1 MTQPAPMNPAPANAG
16 DPAPSADA
24 NGATGEVLPR
34 RFGKYTLLRRLA
46 QGGMAE
52 LFLSL
57 HRSVAGFEK
66 LVVIKRI
73 LPEMSKDQGFI
84 TMFLQ
89 EARIA
94 ATFSHP
100 NIVTI
105 FDVGQAEGSYFIAME
120 HIHGEDLRSIVRSMK
135 PKSVTEFP
143 IEHAIAIVTGV
154 AAGLAYA
161 HDKRDLNGNPLNIV
175 HRDISP
181 QNVLVTFTGDV
192 KIVDFGIAKATHD
205 TRPSHEP
212 AAPAGAPNA
221 PPAHKPTSEHHT
233 KAGQLKG
240 KVPYM
245 SPEQARG
252 EHLDA
257 RSDIFSVGVM
267 LFELCTGR
275 RLFRGKDETETL
287 RMITEGEYPQPSQVN
302 PRISAGLEAVINKAL
317 AKDVT
322 QRYQTGRELQ
332 QDLETLSRAEGIPV
346 SNLSLGNWMQ
356 MLFEERL
363 AAQREALLQG
373 KQLADVLAAEEP
385 QEYTAAGTIGGSL
398 SSFQPQEPPSKVPYF
413 VAGGLALLV
422 ALSAGGFVAYREK
435 KRASEEAAIASINSG
450 SIVVQSTPPGA
461 AIWVNGGPTPN
472 RTPFTLRGLPTGASA
487 RVALRI
493 TAEGYAPFTQDIRLP
508 NANASATVN
517 ATLERARANSYAV
530 LEVNTT
536 PRGAQVTVDG
546 RQIEGTTPLN
556 VSELAPGVEHTVI
569 VRHPDAIEETFT
581 FVRGPGEIE
590 QRTLTLRERP
600 LSPDEAWLNATV
612 EPGNALMRI
621 GDRTINTGSP
631 YRVRVQANRVL
642 NVVFSA
648 TGYESTARTVRAR
661 PGQTFEVSAV
671 RLSRPSSTPTVDR
684 TPGQLR
690 IGATPWCNV
699 TVDGRAHGETPVN
712 IGSISPGSHTIVCTN
727 PARGSQTRRVTV
739 QPGRLETVRIT
750 F

>member
-1 MTQPAPMNPAPANAG
+1 MTEPAPMNAAPPNPG
-16 DPAPSADA
+16 DPASNPDGSA
-24 NGATGEVLPR
+24 ATGEVLPR

-52 LFLSL
+52 LFLAL

-73 LPEMSKDQGFI
+73 LPEMSRDQGFI

-94 ATFSHP
+94 ATFAHP

-135 PKSVTEFP
+135 PKAVLEFP

-154 AAGLAYA
+154 SAGLAYA

-181 QNVLVTFTGDV
+181 QNILVTFSGDV
-192 KIVDFGIAKATHD
+192 KVVDFGIAKATRD
-205 TRPSHEP
+205 DR
-212 AAPAGAPNA
+212 PNA
-221 PPAHKPTSEHHT
+221 AEPSLEGGAERNEHHT
-233 KAGQLKG
+233 KVGQLKG

-252 EHLDA
+252 ELLDA
-257 RSDIFSVGVM
+257 RSDIFSVGVI

-287 RMITEGEYPQPSQVN
+287 RMITEGEYPRPSVVN
-302 PRISAGLEAVINKAL
+302 PRISAGLEAVILRAL

-322 QRYQTGRELQ
+322 ARYQSGRELQ

-346 SNLSLGNWMQ
+346 SNLALGNWMQ

-363 AAQREALLQG
+363 ASQREALLQG

-385 QEYTAAGTIGGSL
+385 QEYTSAGTIGGSL
-398 SSFQPQEPPSKVPYF
+398 ATIMPPEPPSKVPYF
-413 VAGGLALLV
+413 VGGAAVLV
-422 ALSAGGFVAYREK
+422 ALCGGGFVAWREQ
-435 KRASEEAAIASINSG
+435 KRAAEEAAHAAIHSGTLVINS
-450 SIVVQSTPPGA
+450 TPAGA
-461 AIWVNGGPTPN
+461 SIWVNGGVTPN
-472 RTPFTLRGLPTGASA
+472 RTPHTLRNLPTGAGS
-487 RVALRI
+487 RVSIRL
-493 TAEGYAPFTQDIRLP
+493 TLDGYAPFAQEVRFP
-508 NANASATVN
+508 AANARSTIE
-517 ATLERARANSYAV
+517 ATLERARANSYAM

-536 PRGAQVTVDG
+536 PRGAQVSVDG
-546 RQIEGTTPLN
+546 RTVPGTTPLS
-556 VSELAPGVEHTVI
+556 VPELAPGVEHTVV
-569 VRHPDAIEETFT
+569 VRHPDSNDETFT
-581 FVRGPGEIE
+581 FVRPPGEVE
-590 QRTLTLRERP
+590 RRTLTLRERP
-600 LSPDEAWLNATV
+600 LAADEAWLNVAV
-612 EPGNALMRI
+612 EPANALMRV
-621 GDRTINTGSP
+621 GDRTISTGSP
-631 YRVRVQANRVL
+631 YHVRVQANRVL
-642 NVVFSA
+642 NVVLNA
-648 TGYESTARTVRAR
+648 PGYESSARTLRAR
-661 PGQTFEVSAV
+661 PGQTIEWPPV
-671 RLSRPSSTPTVDR
+671 RLSRPVAGAAPMDR

-690 IGATPWCNV
+690 VGATPWCNV
-699 TVDGRAHGETPVN
+699 TVDGRSYGETPVN
-712 IGSISPGSHTIVCTN
+712 IGSISPGGHTVVCTN
-727 PARGSQTRRVTV
+727 PARGTQTRRVTV
-739 QPGRLETVRIT
+739 RPGQLEPVRFT

>member
-1 MTQPAPMNPAPANAG
+1 
-16 DPAPSADA
+16 
-24 NGATGEVLPR
+24 
-34 RFGKYTLLRRLA
+34 
-46 QGGMAE
+46 MAE
-52 LFLSL
+52 LFLAL

-143 IEHAIAIVTGV
+143 IEHAIAIVSGV

-175 HRDISP
+175 HRDVSP
-181 QNVLVTFTGDV
+181 QNILVTFTGDV
-192 KIVDFGIAKATHD
+192 KIVDFGIAKASQDAKPLAEIET
-205 TRPSHEP
+205 TGTTQKP
-212 AAPAGAPNA
+212 A
-221 PPAHKPTSEHHT
+221 SEHHT

-240 KVPYM
+240 KIPYM

-252 EHLDA
+252 EPLDA
-257 RSDIFSVGVM
+257 RSDIFSLGVI

-287 RMITEGEYPQPSQVN
+287 RMIVEGEYPQPSVVN
-302 PRISAGLEAVINKAL
+302 PRITPGLEAIILKSL
-317 AKDVT
+317 AKDLT
-322 QRYQTGRELQ
+322 QRYQSGRELQ
-332 QDLETLSRAEGIPV
+332 QDLENVARAESIPV
-346 SNLSLGNWMQ
+346 SNLAFGNWMQ

-398 SSFQPQEPPSKVPYF
+398 SSFQPQPPPSKTPIYVAGAVALF
-413 VAGGLALLV
+413 VALA
-422 ALSAGGFVAYREK
+422 AGGFVAFRE
-435 KRASEEAAIASINSG
+435 RARAVEEAERAAINSG

-461 AIWVNGGPTPN
+461 AIWVNNGVTQN
-472 RTPFTLRGLPTGASA
+472 RTPFTLRGLPTGPSS
-487 RVALRI
+487 RVALRL
-493 TAEGYAPFTQDIRLP
+493 TAEGYAPFTQEVRLASR
-508 NANASATVN
+508 NATMTVN
-517 ATLERARANSYAV
+517 ATLERARANSFAV

-536 PRGAQVTVDG
+536 PRGAQVIVDG
-546 RQIEGTTPLN
+546 RAIEGTTPLS
-556 VSELAPGVEHTVI
+556 VSALAPGVEHTVI
-569 VRHPDAIEETFT
+569 VRHPDAVEETFT
-581 FVRGPGEIE
+581 FVKAPGEVE

-600 LSPDEAWLNATV
+600 LAPDEAWVNVNV
-612 EPGNALMRI
+612 EPSNALMRL
-621 GDRTINTGSP
+621 GDRTVNTGSP

-642 NVVFSA
+642 NAVFSA
-648 TGYESTARTVRAR
+648 PGYESAARTVRAR
-661 PGQTFEVSAV
+661 PGQTLELNAV

-699 TVDGRAHGETPVN
+699 SVDGRSYGETPVN
-712 IGSISPGSHTIVCTN
+712 ISSIAPGGHTVVCTN
-727 PARGSQTRRVTV
+727 PTRGTQTRRVTV
-739 QPGRLETVRIT
+739 SPGRLETVR